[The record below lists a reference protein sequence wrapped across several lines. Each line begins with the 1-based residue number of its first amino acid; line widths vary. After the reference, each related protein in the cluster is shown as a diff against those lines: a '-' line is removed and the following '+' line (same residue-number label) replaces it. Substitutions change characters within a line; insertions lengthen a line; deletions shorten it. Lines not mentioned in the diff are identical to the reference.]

1 MVPPIDI
8 YVIGIP
14 VMLWGWR
21 WVEKCVCACTCLRK
35 LPTWADAAGRYYSL
49 LYLWLVVELAAQ
61 VGSASQYWNAY
72 DALAATD
79 QFPAT
84 VVRQQQQ
91 LEARPIPDG
100 LRKMS
105 MWGLLPAV
113 VTVLVTGFH
122 ILQHVKAHVADV
134 HAGQRAAA
142 GGPPPQALGKG
153 NEFDLPHQPSDPE
166 ARGASP
172 QPTTDQGRITGKLN
186 QHRDYAVQL
195 NALPAVYA
203 VLANKGIIRCW
214 SLWTGRLDATE
225 DLPFPAPDVVRATME
240 LQAYRSYYHV
250 IDLYEGWALWC
261 FSALLV
267 QVISAGTDRMGP
279 SYRVPVF
286 TKHLEGLVTFG
297 LRAFAI
303 VCILSSVVSTFI
315 ALAWAP
321 PVFSDIC
328 AVTRSPCLV
337 LETFTGALFVISCIA
352 VSNIAYLW
360 LVFREPLAEFEP
372 LGKCVCVA
380 LLVGIVWIQERLVG
394 ILAPSW
400 EAHEVGLAHST
411 LIVYQSC
418 GLAIAQ
424 YFQWDTCSAWLE
436 APWVRPA
443 LDLSAPPPQLEA
455 PAPAPVE
462 TSIAKDVR
470 LAQELEC
477 RRLQVENEDLR
488 QEVKRLRTSVQLWQG
503 AAADDD
509 PPAVPRN
516 PTLD

>member
-1 MVPPIDI
+1 
-8 YVIGIP
+8 
-14 VMLWGWR
+14 
-21 WVEKCVCACTCLRK
+21 
-35 LPTWADAAGRYYSL
+35 
-49 LYLWLVVELAAQ
+49 LYLWLVVELATQ
-61 VGSASQYWNAY
+61 VGTASQYWNAY

-84 VVRQQQQ
+84 VARQQQQ
-91 LEARPIPDG
+91 LEPRPIPDG

-113 VTVLVTGFH
+113 VTILVTGFH
-122 ILQHVKAHVADV
+122 IWQHIKAHVADV
-134 HAGQRAAA
+134 YARRCAGA
-142 GGPPPQALGKG
+142 GGPVPQAVGKGGEFDPPQ
-153 NEFDLPHQPSDPE
+153 QPEDPE
-166 ARGASP
+166 ARGGGRPLASE
-172 QPTTDQGRITGKLN
+172 GRITGKLN
-186 QHRDYAVQL
+186 QHRDYVVQL

-225 DLPFPAPDVVRATME
+225 DLPFPAPPPVRTAME
-240 LQAYRSYYHV
+240 AQAYRSYYHV

-261 FSALLV
+261 FASLLV

-279 SYRVPVF
+279 NYRVPLF
-286 TKHLEGLVTFG
+286 TKHLERLVTFG
-297 LRAFAI
+297 LRAFSI
-303 VCILSSVVSTFI
+303 VCIVSSVVSTFI

-360 LVFREPLAEFEP
+360 LVFKEPLADFEP

-380 LLVGIVWIQERLVG
+380 LLVGVIWIQERLVG

-424 YFQWDTCSAWLE
+424 YFQWDTGSAWLE
-436 APWVRPA
+436 APWVRPP
-443 LDLSAPPPQLEA
+443 LDLNAPPPE
-455 PAPAPVE
+455 PEAPAPVE
-462 TSIAKDVR
+462 TSIARDVG

-488 QEVKRLRTSVQLWQG
+488 AEVKRLRTSVQLWQG
-503 AAADDD
+503 AAMDDD
-509 PPAVPRN
+509 LPVLPRN
-516 PTLD
+516 VTLD